1 MILIKERI
9 IELMSRKL
17 AVFFPGRKYSVDC
30 PLLYFADFTCSL
42 KGYERAY
49 LHYARHREDKGT
61 TTVPEDIENAK
72 AYVTATIQAKELN
85 EYDEVVFISK
95 SIGTALAGYIREE
108 LKLKNI
114 KNVYLTP
121 LPETLPYIESKDS
134 IVIAGTKDGFLDKDT
149 LKNFCDENKVQ
160 LYQFEGLGHSMET
173 DDVKESLDIL
183 GEIADIINEFL
194 S

>member
-1 MILIKERI
+1 
-9 IELMSRKL
+9 MSKKL

-49 LHYARHREDKGT
+49 LHYARHREDKSA
-61 TTVPEDIENAK
+61 TTVQEDIENAK
-72 AYVTATIQAKELN
+72 AYVTATIQAKEVN

-95 SIGTALAGYIREE
+95 SIGTVLAGYIREE

-121 LPETLPYIESKDS
+121 LPETLPYIESKDT
-134 IVIAGTKDGFLDKDT
+134 IVIAGTRDGFLEKET
-149 LKNFCDENKVQ
+149 LKSFCDENHVK
-160 LYQFEGLGHSMET
+160 LYQFDGLGHSMET
-173 DDVKESLDIL
+173 NDVKESLNII
-183 GEIADIINEFL
+183 GEVSKLIDAFI